1 MKGVDE
7 NFDLIPATGPRVF
20 AVGDLLRE
28 LYLFGGEPLLFVL
41 VSPMCV
47 LLIVSEN
54 YLAS

>member
-1 MKGVDE
+1 MKGLDE